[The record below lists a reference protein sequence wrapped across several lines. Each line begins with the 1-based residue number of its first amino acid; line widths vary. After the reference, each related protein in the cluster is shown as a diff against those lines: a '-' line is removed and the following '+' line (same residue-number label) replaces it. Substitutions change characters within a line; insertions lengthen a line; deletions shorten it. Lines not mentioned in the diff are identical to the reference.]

1 MSKHG
6 YYENPKKS
14 AYSIEYY
21 DSTWEYDYMR
31 ELEGDNTVEK
41 WTKNHGIRIPYQDD
55 DKKYKYY
62 KPDFLVERID
72 GTVEL
77 VEIKSPHILKTSNTQ
92 RKMECAKK
100 WCGARDIQ
108 YRLISRYQ

>member
-21 DSTWEYDYMR
+21 DSSWEYDYMK
-31 ELEGDNTVEK
+31 ELEDDDTVEK
-41 WTKNHGIRIPYQDD
+41 WTKNHGIRIPYWND

-62 KPDFLVERID
+62 KPDFLVEKI
-72 GTVEL
+72 GGAIEL
-77 VEIKSPHILKTSNTQ
+77 VEMKGRHMLKTSNTQ
-92 RKMECAKK
+92 IKMEYAKK
-100 WCGARDIQ
+100 WCEARGIQ
-108 YRLISRYQ
+108 YRLISKYQ